1 MVDTSKD
8 RTLYILS
15 EHQDIGLSAI
25 YGDAWP
31 VLAFAAVI
39 LILILGEIIV
49 RSFSNI
55 PIGTALGVSAAGGA
69 GAAAGYGAT
78 KSSDGTRSTK
88 DAAIIGLV
96 IGFVFL
102 LLHLIAS
109 HRLLLYPALL
119 LIGYALH
126 LEYSEGAL
134 AKERLRHATTSPD
147 SIELKD
153 DQIFFATRPL
163 VNVSR
168 QDESITLAFR
178 VRNTSH
184 VDLFAIDTQCRL
196 FLKNDN
202 EAGLHLSTLHFP
214 YVIPAGFGGYVETTL
229 DSDALRYSIADY
241 APQAQCQIWN
251 AYGQV
256 QSLHGEGGSD
266 GVQVADI
273 DPSEYSMKV
282 VNKTT
287 NSFSEMEI
295 RCIAL
300 SSPSSLRGRG
310 PSHRDYAGWLIIR
323 DFRRPYAGVDDHLV
337 PPDDTVTLY
346 YDRNTTEVL
355 FSDRVSRRPSIN
367 PSHTRCDVTQIK

>member
-31 VLAFAAVI
+31 VLAAAAVI
-39 LILILGEIIV
+39 LIFLIGEIIV
-49 RSFSNI
+49 RCFSNI
-55 PIGTALGVSAAGGA
+55 PLGTALGVSAAGGA

-88 DAAIIGLV
+88 DAALVGLI

-126 LEYSEGAL
+126 LEFSEDAL
-134 AKERLRHATTSPD
+134 AKERLRQATTSPD

-153 DQIFFATRPL
+153 DQVFFATRPL

-184 VDLFAIDTQCRL
+184 IDLFAIDILCRL
-196 FLKNDN
+196 LLKNDN

-214 YVIPAGFGGYVETTL
+214 YIIPAGFGGYVETTL
-229 DSDALRYSIADY
+229 DSDSLRYSIADY
-241 APQAQCQIWN
+241 APQAQCQIWD

-256 QSLHGEGGSD
+256 QSLHGENKID
-266 GVQVADI
+266 GVQVANI
-273 DPSEYSMKV
+273 NPSERSIEV

-287 NSFSEMEI
+287 NSYNEMEI

-300 SSPSSLRGRG
+300 SSPSSTPGTDS
-310 PSHRDYAGWLIIR
+310 SHRDYTGWQVIR
-323 DFRRPYAGVDDHLV
+323 DFRRPYAGVDDYLL
-337 PPDDTVTLY
+337 PPDDTVTLN
-346 YDRNTTEVL
+346 YDHNTTKYL